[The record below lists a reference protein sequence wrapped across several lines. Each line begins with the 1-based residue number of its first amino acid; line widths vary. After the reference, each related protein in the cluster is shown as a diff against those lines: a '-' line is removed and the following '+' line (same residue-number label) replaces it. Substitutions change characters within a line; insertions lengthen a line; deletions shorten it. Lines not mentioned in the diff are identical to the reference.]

1 LDEFYPNV
9 AITVYADVFTPDT
22 TSDVSAGYWEPYCI
36 GDSSKE
42 KENILKWGKE
52 TYDVMMRT
60 ALSKD
65 ASKCGVQAISAYV
78 LQEYDQV
85 QVKNSCFI

>member
-1 LDEFYPNV
+1 LDEFHSNV
-9 AITVYADVFTPDT
+9 TITVYADIFSPET

-36 GDSSKE
+36 GDSPKE

-52 TYDVMMRT
+52 TYDIMLRT

-65 ASKCGVQAISAYV
+65 AFRRGVQAQSAYV
-78 LQEYDQV
+78 LQEYDQI
-85 QVKNSCFI
+85 QVLD